1 MVKLTTK
8 RLSKHKLS
16 TIFTSHTN
24 KLQSQVTITFE
35 KHKLAEECIEVLQI
49 EHINYKLVT
58 GGRCIEAEAKAKAR
72 PLKGQG
78 QNC

>member
-24 KLQSQVTITFE
+24 KLQSQVAITFE

-49 EHINYKLVT
+49 ELINYRLVT
-58 GGRCIEAEAKAKAR
+58 GGRCIEAEAKAR